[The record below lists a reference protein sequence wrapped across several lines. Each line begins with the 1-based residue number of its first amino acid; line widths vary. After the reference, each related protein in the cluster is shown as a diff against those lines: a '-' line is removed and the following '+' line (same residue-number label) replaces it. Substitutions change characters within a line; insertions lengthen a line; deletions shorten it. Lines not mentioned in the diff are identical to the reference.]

1 MSSRVFYGEKLR
13 LARLLNGYTQ
23 QKLGE
28 LVSTTRQ
35 YIHQLESDLKQPADD
50 VLDALCESLCVRES
64 FFITPPG
71 NDVKFEQCHFRKR
84 KTTPVG
90 LANKVLAY
98 STIFEEFVSYL
109 NLHLELPA
117 PNFPTIPHSDAGYTN
132 NEIELAAEE
141 CRKRW
146 KLGINT
152 PISNVTKLLEN
163 QGVVITEYN
172 GVSDKVDALSVNRK
186 FPIIVRNNVKESV
199 CRMRFDLAH
208 ECGHFVLHEGIETG
222 DNITEQEANKFASA
236 FLFPRVAFDKE
247 FPDFRVIGRMN
258 WATIYELKIRWGM
271 SAKALIYRAHH
282 LKKITA
288 QQYRSANVFL
298 NRSGQSK
305 VEKYDEIMKF
315 ENPTLIVNA
324 IKLLNQHLGIDFN
337 VIADE
342 LGVNVDLLSSITSIF
357 PPANQINSDKI
368 VKLRIN

>member
-1 MSSRVFYGEKLR
+1 MSSRIFYGEKLR

-50 VLDALCESLCVRES
+50 VLNALCESLCVRET

-109 NLHLELPA
+109 NLHLELPV

-132 NEIELAAEE
+132 NEIELAAEK

-199 CRMRFDLAH
+199 CRMRFDLA
-208 ECGHFVLHEGIETG
+208 
-222 DNITEQEANKFASA
+222 
-236 FLFPRVAFDKE
+236 
-247 FPDFRVIGRMN
+247 
-258 WATIYELKIRWGM
+258 
-271 SAKALIYRAHH
+271 
-282 LKKITA
+282 
-288 QQYRSANVFL
+288 
-298 NRSGQSK
+298 
-305 VEKYDEIMKF
+305 
-315 ENPTLIVNA
+315 
-324 IKLLNQHLGIDFN
+324 
-337 VIADE
+337 
-342 LGVNVDLLSSITSIF
+342 
-357 PPANQINSDKI
+357 
-368 VKLRIN
+368 